1 VSPHLPNIPNGG
13 GIAESNCSRDS
24 SASLIPPAAA
34 STPSPSAADIAR
46 VVEEHKAREAR
57 RLEKAK
63 AKDDAGDSKDE
74 DKQKNK
80 SKDPA
85 SPAAST
91 PPGTASPAPSS
102 GPQHRQFELHRSIF
116 AMRQRELKTREQGAK
131 AKEVGKGELQ
141 S

>member
-1 VSPHLPNIPNGG
+1 
-13 GIAESNCSRDS
+13 
-24 SASLIPPAAA
+24 
-34 STPSPSAADIAR
+34 
-46 VVEEHKAREAR
+46 
-57 RLEKAK
+57 LEKAK

-85 SPAAST
+85 SPAVST

-141 S
+141 SSLPSLNGLWYNNLANAQAYRRYLADNSR